1 MSRCAYCFHDPGPGR
16 AGAECPNCEKRF
28 PNGWHDAHAT
38 CIALAGGRW
47 TGKSIYIG
55 VLVAQLREFVRQQHG
70 VLRFGSP
77 ESARLYA
84 EHYERPLFEERGMLR
99 STPTM
104 KTGSYQREP
113 LVLRIESPGRPR
125 HHLVIRDTAGE
136 DLETPS
142 PEVDLGYLGSADA
155 VIFLFDPCHVRE
167 VQEKLRLPPVQ
178 ARQPHDVLDN
188 VLELMHS
195 GRPRIA
201 VALSKFDV
209 LQRLAEKEVP
219 GWQEIMTTPGA
230 AFQREPEFG
239 RPYDEVDGALLHEEV
254 RSLLLR
260 FGAHEITNRI
270 AVIEQAK
277 PDWVR
282 YFAVSALGAMPRGL
296 HVNPQGIAPFRCM
309 DPVRWACAGSGVL
322 EPTAVPH

>member
-1 MSRCAYCFHDPGPGR
+1 
-16 AGAECPNCEKRF
+16 
-28 PNGWHDAHAT
+28 
-38 CIALAGGRW
+38 
-47 TGKSIYIG
+47 
-55 VLVAQLREFVRQQHG
+55 
-70 VLRFGSP
+70 
-77 ESARLYA
+77 
-84 EHYERPLFEERGMLR
+84 
-99 STPTM
+99 
-104 KTGSYQREP
+104 
-113 LVLRIESPGRPR
+113 
-125 HHLVIRDTAGE
+125 
-136 DLETPS
+136 
-142 PEVDLGYLGSADA
+142 
-155 VIFLFDPCHVRE
+155 